1 MEKNGFKNLQLD
13 LCSSDASMSQSES
26 YELSLSGLKLK
37 KYGIKISKNK
47 VLNERTGD
55 TFGGFIE
62 PSDIIIQQ
70 QIGYGHGGSVHLAI
84 HEPSETKLAIKS
96 INIFEQE
103 KRHQLVNE
111 LNSLEESML
120 CDNLVQCYG
129 AYYDDGRVRLVLEY
143 MDWGSLRNFM
153 DKIKQNYPE
162 QIPLL
167 PEHIIGNI
175 AYQIYWGLKYLHK
188 ERHHV
193 HRDVK
198 PENILIN
205 SEGGVKLT
213 DFGISKQLFETINL
227 CTSFTGTVAYMSP
240 ERMKTDEYS
249 YPSDIWSL
257 GLIIYEF
264 ATGHYA
270 YPECKTIIEMRET
283 MMYMNPPSL
292 PNDGTFSDEMI
303 DFVDK
308 WLQID
313 VKDRLSTNHE
323 NHPWIERYAN
333 IDNDLQEW
341 LIQLYQGTETT
352 STMSWEHEDTSHNRV
367 SEADIENLGLTDLIG
382 LK

>member
-143 MDWGSLRNFM
+143 MD
-153 DKIKQNYPE
+153 
-162 QIPLL
+162 
-167 PEHIIGNI
+167 
-175 AYQIYWGLKYLHK
+175 
-188 ERHHV
+188 
-193 HRDVK
+193 
-198 PENILIN
+198 
-205 SEGGVKLT
+205 
-213 DFGISKQLFETINL
+213 
-227 CTSFTGTVAYMSP
+227 
-240 ERMKTDEYS
+240 
-249 YPSDIWSL
+249 
-257 GLIIYEF
+257 
-264 ATGHYA
+264 
-270 YPECKTIIEMRET
+270 
-283 MMYMNPPSL
+283 
-292 PNDGTFSDEMI
+292 
-303 DFVDK
+303 
-308 WLQID
+308 
-313 VKDRLSTNHE
+313 
-323 NHPWIERYAN
+323 
-333 IDNDLQEW
+333 
-341 LIQLYQGTETT
+341 
-352 STMSWEHEDTSHNRV
+352 
-367 SEADIENLGLTDLIG
+367 
-382 LK
+382 